1 MAFCESFSVKF
12 GGVASFDDMSK
23 QFAKVF
29 SLETFLL
36 YGILTKGEGYISQ
49 YTAEGGGAGYFDRLL
64 TNFHVLVCLC
74 PSTT

>member
-1 MAFCESFSVKF
+1 MASCKSFSVKF
-12 GGVASFDDMSK
+12 RGVASFDDMNI

-29 SLETFLL
+29 SLKSFPL
-36 YGILTKGEGYISQ
+36 YGMLTKGEGYISQ

-74 PSTT
+74 QSTT